1 VLLGGRGEK
10 APDRC
15 FCQSAAFTI
24 SARVAPLS
32 GPISSR
38 IFAPLLSV
46 RGVLPWPGW
55 VWLPLFGLGAP
66 KAILRAGPVRYTLQ
80 MTGPDSDLRMEADS
94 ALIEAALHE
103 LFDRARRDPEASP
116 EPLDIRFSSACH
128 TVQCAMSDAVFSG
141 GKRIR
146 PLLALRVAR
155 LLSTDIEQALKAAA
169 SVELLHC
176 ASLVIDDLP
185 CMDNALVRR
194 GGAALHTRFGEPRAI
209 LAAVSL
215 VALAANSVVAD
226 ARDPAQLPGL
236 IAFQRR
242 LLQVLDCNSLV
253 GGQAWDLEMGEHERR
268 EKAGLLASRKT
279 APLFELAVLAGAL
292 SAAVSSDYVQ
302 RLIHFAR
309 ALALLFQSVDDL
321 MDRGAV
327 QNGSLRHQFR
337 DVQSQLDRLGPG
349 GEELREFVDH
359 LTRQWAAVL
368 EKADVF
374 Q

>member
-1 VLLGGRGEK
+1 
-10 APDRC
+10 
-15 FCQSAAFTI
+15 
-24 SARVAPLS
+24 
-32 GPISSR
+32 
-38 IFAPLLSV
+38 
-46 RGVLPWPGW
+46 
-55 VWLPLFGLGAP
+55 
-66 KAILRAGPVRYTLQ
+66 
-80 MTGPDSDLRMEADS
+80 MTGRDSDLRIEADS
-94 ALIEAALHE
+94 ALIEAALHR
-103 LFDRARRDPEASP
+103 LFDRARRDCQTPS
-116 EPLDIRFSSACH
+116 EPLDVRFSSACQ

-155 LLSTDIEQALKAAA
+155 LLTTDVEQALKAAA
-169 SVELLHC
+169 AVELLHC

-194 GGAALHTRFGEPRAI
+194 GGAALHARFGEPRAI
-209 LAAVSL
+209 LAAISL

-242 LLQVLDCNSLV
+242 LLQVLDCDSLV

-279 APLFELAVLAGAL
+279 APLFELAVLAGAI
-292 SAAVSSDYVQ
+292 STAVSSEYLQ
-302 RLIHFAR
+302 QLIHFAR
-309 ALALLFQSVDDL
+309 AFALLFQSVDDL
-321 MDRGAV
+321 MDRGAAR
-327 QNGSLRHQFR
+327 NGSLQHQFR
-337 DVQSQLDRLGPG
+337 CVRAELDRLGPD
-349 GEELREFVDH
+349 GEELRELVDH